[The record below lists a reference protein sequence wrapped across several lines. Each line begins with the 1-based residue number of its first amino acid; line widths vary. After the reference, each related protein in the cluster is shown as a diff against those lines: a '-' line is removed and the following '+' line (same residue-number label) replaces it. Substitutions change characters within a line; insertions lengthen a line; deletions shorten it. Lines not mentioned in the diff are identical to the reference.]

1 MEHSNSIE
9 NYLKAIFSLQESN
22 PDRILT
28 NDIAAHL
35 GVKSSSVT
43 DMIKKLQAKELLV
56 YEKYKG
62 VKLTKKGEKAALLII
77 RKHRLW
83 EVFLVNKLG
92 YTWSEVHLIAEQL
105 EHIISE
111 DLIDRLDKFL
121 EYPRYDPH
129 GEPIPNKLGQFSKS
143 TGQLLST
150 VAFGVK
156 VQFIGVK
163 TDDTSFLKFLEIN
176 NIALGDSFYIKSVFD
191 LDDSFLIQTKSK
203 EVILSKSIAN
213 LIMVEQLQ

>member
-22 PDRILT
+22 PARILT

-35 GVKSSSVT
+35 SVKSSSVT
-43 DMIKKLQAKELLV
+43 DMIKKLKAKELVV

-62 VKLTKKGEKAALLII
+62 VKLTSKGEKAALLII

-83 EVFLVNKLG
+83 EVFLVNKLK

-121 EYPRYDPH
+121 EYPAFDPH
-129 GEPIPNKLGQFSKS
+129 GEPIPNKVGQFSKR
-143 TGQLLST
+143 TGKLLTTVPLNCSVQL
-150 VAFGVK
+150 
-156 VQFIGVK
+156 IGVK

-176 NIALGDSFYIKSVFD
+176 SIALGDSFIVKSVFE
-191 LDDSFLIQTKSK
+191 LDDSILIQTKTK
-203 EVILSKSIAN
+203 EVILSKSIAS
-213 LIMVEQLQ
+213 LMMVD